1 MAQQLEKG
9 FLQIP
14 VDVLTTTKIN
24 GKLFGFAEKAVYS
37 YLLNWS
43 KSKDKVF
50 PSTRFMCEKLGI
62 GSRNS
67 LTKYLDKLV
76 CHNLLT
82 INKTKGKSS
91 EYTVLGLD
99 GATLDKPKR
108 ESLVRGTNQDVS
120 RVDKVVKPVPKP
132 EVTTQFN
139 NFQEYDQEVS
149 LDNWDEDMDGV
160 PF

>member
-14 VDVLTTTKIN
+14 VDILTTTKIN
-24 GKLFGFAEKAVYS
+24 GKLFGFSEKAVYS
-37 YLLNWS
+37 YLLSWS

-50 PSTRFMCEKLGI
+50 PSTRFICENLGI

-67 LTKYLDKLV
+67 LTKYLNKLV
-76 CHNLLT
+76 DHRLLIIT
-82 INKTKGKSS
+82 KTKGKSS

-99 GATLDKPKR
+99 GSVLCKPKT
-108 ESLVRGTNQDVS
+108 ESLIRGTNQDVS
-120 RVDKVVKPVPKP
+120 RKDTTRKTAPDITVVPHTPDP
-132 EVTTQFN
+132 TSPWEVEF
-139 NFQEYDQEVS
+139 ED
-149 LDNWDEDMDGV
+149 LDNC